1 MNPPLKA
8 YLINLPERKDRL
20 DAFKE
25 RFRGWSL
32 DLEVLPGVKHAEPWR
47 GCALSHLAVVQKAK
61 AAGLPWV
68 LILEDDAAPTEPTPE
83 RFNTLLPILWSKR
96 SEWEIFNGGPSLVKA
111 AETSIVQK
119 EPPLLK
125 TKGQA
130 AHFILMNA
138 TAFDTILKD
147 ITQKDQQIIDLY
159 YRNTFRMFATVP
171 LIATQAKGHSTIDG
185 KFVDYEG
192 GLKESEAV
200 LCSVLEGKVQAGGRR
215 KTRHRQKKRHRRKK
229 TRTQRG
235 GQASTIPRKVWCFW
249 VGPNQMSKNRKESYD
264 SIVANIGVPVTLV
277 TDQTLKDYIKPDA
290 PIHKAY
296 EFLSGTHKCDYLRT
310 YFMHHYGG
318 GYTDIKRTN
327 TSWIKAFEEIEKDP
341 NIWVNGYKEIN
352 AGAVAVPSDNPG
364 RGDILKQNF
373 SILLGNC
380 AYICRPNT
388 EFTKKWIDKLHE
400 KLDRHYEELK
410 KNPASD
416 PRDEKGKRLGNGTVS
431 KYPIG
436 WVEILGEIFHDLCYD
451 YKEHLLYTVPAPD
464 FSNYN

>member
-1 MNPPLKA
+1 MKA

-32 DLEVLPGVKHAEPWR
+32 DLEVVPGVKHAEPWR

-83 RFNTLLPILWSKR
+83 RFNALLPILWSKR
-96 SEWEIFNGGPSLVKA
+96 GEWEIFNGGPSLVKA

-200 LCSVLEGKVQAGGRR
+200 LRSVLEGKVQAGGRR
-215 KTRHRQKKRHRRKK
+215 RLKRKSRKVVRRRLQQRKRPTRR
-229 TRTQRG
+229 QRG
-235 GQASTIPRKVWCFW
+235 GQQPPPTFHVFIPSGGRPSLKALLDSLKPQLTERDALTLVFDGEDAPKKATYNEDWLNGIKCAKKVIVHTPRINKWSHGLQNEYQNKITPETTFIMYADDDDTYLPGAFDTLRAKCVNPECLYIAKMTYADDRNKVIPRDTNIVLGNISTQNGIIPFKDAFKSKWGMRYGGDFDYYNDLKTKV
-249 VGPNQMSKNRKESYD
+249 KT
-264 SIVANIGVPVTLV
+264 I
-277 TDQTLKDYIKPDA
+277 
-290 PIHKAY
+290 
-296 EFLSGTHKCDYLRT
+296 EFLPDIIYLV
-310 YFMHHYGG
+310 GVDQG
-318 GYTDIKRTN
+318 D
-327 TSWIKAFEEIEKDP
+327 
-341 NIWVNGYKEIN
+341 
-352 AGAVAVPSDNPG
+352 VA
-364 RGDILKQNF
+364 
-373 SILLGNC
+373 
-380 AYICRPNT
+380 
-388 EFTKKWIDKLHE
+388 
-400 KLDRHYEELK
+400 
-410 KNPASD
+410 
-416 PRDEKGKRLGNGTVS
+416 
-431 KYPIG
+431 
-436 WVEILGEIFHDLCYD
+436 
-451 YKEHLLYTVPAPD
+451 
-464 FSNYN
+464 